1 MDPEPAPAEDTSN
14 DEPQDNAEPAEGDE
28 PGDTDAP
35 TDQPASGEPTDEP
48 PADDAEPPAPAEPG
62 IDADLKPFLK
72 QMSKQASAA
81 VLKKLNA
88 VKQEAATVAAE
99 RDALN
104 EQVAQFQ
111 GKKLPDNW
119 YADPEAYRAVPQY
132 REAEQKFMEAQAATG
147 DWGEKLSAYEAGEM
161 VYDAATNTLVPHT
174 GPEPATPNPRVRR
187 MIEDKRME
195 AYKQQERFAAE
206 ANGIRENFANT
217 YKQAEQHIVGN
228 TEKLFPWV
236 KDEKNPAHT
245 YYKKVLEQFPKEFR
259 GQASARLAAALG
271 VRVLQLQVAL
281 QDRDKQIKAKNG
293 VRDDARKNG
302 PIPGRKARASTNPV
316 DKEWKDEDL
325 AGL

>member
-1 MDPEPAPAEDTSN
+1 MDPEPAPDGDAPN
-14 DEPQDNAEPAEGDE
+14 DEPQDNAEPTEGDE

-35 TDQPASGEPTDEP
+35 ADQPATDE
-48 PADDAEPPAPAEPG
+48 PADDAPAAEDEPPPAEPE

-88 VKQEAATVAAE
+88 VKQEAAAAAAE

-132 REAEQKFMEAQAATG
+132 REAEQKFMEAQAVTA
-147 DWGEKLSAYEAGEM
+147 DWGEKLAAYEAGEI
-161 VYDAATNTLVPHT
+161 VFDATKGAFVPNAAE
-174 GPEPATPNPRVRR
+174 EPATPNPRVKR

-195 AYKQQERFAAE
+195 AYEQQKQFAAQ

-236 KDEKNPAHT
+236 KDEKHASHAH
-245 YYKKVLEQFPKEFR
+245 YKKVLEQFPKEFR
-259 GQASARLAAALG
+259 GQASSRLAAALG

-281 QDRDKQIKAKNG
+281 QDAQGQIKAKNG
-293 VRDDARKNG
+293 VRDDARRNG
-302 PIPGRKARASTNPV
+302 PIPGRKARSSTSPV
-316 DKEWKDEDL
+316 DKVWSDKELE
-325 AGL
+325 GL